1 MNTLLG
7 KCKFI
12 SFLPLCC
19 VGMLLGSSL
28 TVKAASAAEYA
39 LILAFQS
46 TLFVGA
52 IPITEATPFWLGSDA
67 TSTDAVVI
75 DTRIDNLD
83 GVIAAYQSNPTG
95 GWSQSDLSISLQTNY
110 MAFLRDPNRN
120 LIEKHGKAK
129 GKVQADGSVL
139 VTVTMALSGLP
150 ITVYDKAG
158 FVDML
163 TRSFDPTVPQVL
175 YGDGSGNGILQA
187 EFFTSDV
194 NAPLNLNQAFADG
207 DLVSLSMT
215 LTGEAY
221 KMNADGSHG
230 QRVHVFYQ
238 SRPNSVYNGS
248 VLDNGRVMIQEIG
261 N

>member
-1 MNTLLG
+1 M
-7 KCKFI
+7 
-12 SFLPLCC
+12 
-19 VGMLLGSSL
+19 
-28 TVKAASAAEYA
+28 KAQDKIEWGV
-39 LILAFQS
+39 LVPFQS
-46 TLFVGA
+46 TLLVGA
-52 IPITEATPFWLGSDA
+52 DPIIEATPFWLGSDA
-67 TSTDAVVI
+67 SSTDAVII
-75 DTRIDNLD
+75 DTRVDNMNAVVEAFQNS
-83 GVIAAYQSNPTG
+83 GAA
-95 GWSQSDLSISLQTNY
+95 GWGETALKGILYTNTWL
-110 MAFLRDPNRN
+110 FNNDRNRN
-120 LIEKHGKAK
+120 LIERHGKAK

-187 EFFTSDV
+187 EFFISDA
-194 NAPLNLNQAFADG
+194 NAPLNLNQAFTDG

-221 KMNADGSHG
+221 SINADGSHG

-238 SRPNSVYNGS
+238 SKPNSTYDGS
-248 VLDNGRVMIQEIG
+248 MLDGRVMIQEIG

>member
-19 VGMLLGSSL
+19 FGILLGNCLTGRALPIIEWGIPSS
-28 TVKAASAAEYA
+28 V
-39 LILAFQS
+39 FQS
-46 TLFVGA
+46 TVAGA

-67 TSTDAVVI
+67 TSTDAVMI

-95 GWSQSDLSISLQTNY
+95 GWTDSDLSISLQTNY

-120 LIEKHGKAK
+120 LIEKHGTAK

-158 FVDML
+158 FVDMI
-163 TRSFDPTVPQVL
+163 TTSFDPTVPQVL

-187 EFFTSDV
+187 EFFVSDV

-207 DLVSLSMT
+207 DLVSLNMT
-215 LTGEAY
+215 LTGEAFSI
-221 KMNADGSHG
+221 NADGSHG

-238 SRPNSVYNGS
+238 SKPNSTYNGS
-248 VLDNGRVMIQEIG
+248 VLDGGRVMIQEIG